1 MINNLDRD
9 LLLRIM
15 VVDDE
20 KDILRIIK
28 RDLESPLSSSS
39 SASETTPSSDTIIPD
54 APQNE
59 GASNL
64 GEIREHAKKDGDTFK
79 VETFTNGWNALEALD
94 SHPHDYYDLVLTD
107 IRMPRMN
114 GFELYRK
121 IKEKNPSMKIV
132 FITAFE
138 INKEEFNKV
147 LPSIDVKDFII
158 KPISMTNLRIK
169 LREVLKG
176 Y

>member
-1 MINNLDRD
+1 MINNRDRD
-9 LLLRIM
+9 VLPRVM

-28 RDLESPLSSSS
+28 RDLESSFSSS
-39 SASETTPSSDTIIPD
+39 SASETTAPNITSLPD
-54 APQNE
+54 ARQNE
-59 GASNL
+59 GPSHL
-64 GEIREHAKKDGDTFK
+64 GEIKEKDGDSFM

-121 IKEKNPSMKIV
+121 IKEKNPLMKIV

-138 INKEEFNKV
+138 INKEEFSKV

-169 LREVLKG
+169 LNEVLKG
-176 Y
+176 